1 MIIWEFFYSD
11 TLWALMGAIKKWL
24 GHTKRVPTT
33 TSTGLISVIDKW
45 NQEKFYFREKLT
57 QKKIQS
63 EKNPKKSEIFE
74 EKYLFWKN
82 VRILSLKNASF
93 SCIVFACFLLHFG
106 GQFIIKGNSQSAS
119 ANLFN
124 KLVIPFSCKKGCTW
138 NKVSFSNW
146 CCALIG
152 LGGDPISINLKTFL
166 RGIIFIQ
173 FVC

>member
-1 MIIWEFFYSD
+1 MIIREFFYSD

-45 NQEKFYFREKLT
+45 NQEKFYFREKKEELIR
-57 QKKIQS
+57 KIV
-63 EKNPKKSEIFE
+63 IFE
-74 EKYLFWKN
+74 EKLKLIILEN

-93 SCIVFACFLLHFG
+93 SCIVFARFLLHLG

-124 KLVIPFSCKKGCTW
+124 EFVIPFSCSKGCTR
-138 NKVSFSNW
+138 N
-146 CCALIG
+146 
-152 LGGDPISINLKTFL
+152 
-166 RGIIFIQ
+166 
-173 FVC
+173 